1 MASMT
6 DLSLRSLLVAGICA
20 SLYAS
25 VVPQASAQTGASR
38 IKPGDHIAV
47 VVNQDVVAASEITLR
62 AERARGEARRRGE
75 ANPNMDELRK
85 AAMEALIEERAM
97 VTLARE
103 TGQRVE
109 DPELDRVV
117 ANVAT
122 QNKLTMAELKERLK
136 ADGMDFRTFRE
147 NLRDQ
152 MLMERVREREVQK
165 RINITD
171 GDIDRYLDERQA
183 KADSNPQLNI
193 AQVLIPI
200 PEKGTEAQVAERK
213 ARAETALARVKAG
226 EDFAKIAREF
236 SEDANKD
243 RGGEVGLRQ
252 AERLPDVFVDAVREL
267 KPGQVNPRLIRSEVG
282 FHIIKLL
289 AREAAANL
297 NVITQTHSR
306 HVLLRPSQQLTAE
319 VAARRLLEFKR
330 AIEAGQVSFEQV
342 ARDNSEDGSAPN
354 GGDLG
359 WVGPGTF
366 VPEFEEAMNALPLN
380 GISGPVVSRFG
391 VHMIQVLERRQVELE
406 PKQLREQA
414 KVALRERR
422 YEDAYKDWL
431 KELRANAFIEMREWQ

>member
-6 DLSLRSLLVAGICA
+6 DLSLRTLLVASLCA
-20 SLYAS
+20 GVL
-25 VVPQASAQTGASR
+25 PLASAQTGASR

-62 AERARGEARRRGE
+62 AERAREEARRRGD
-75 ANPNMDELRK
+75 ANPNMEELRK
-85 AAMEALIEERAM
+85 QAMESLIEERAM

-109 DPELDRVV
+109 EPELDRVV
-117 ANVAT
+117 ANVAS
-122 QNKLTMAELKERLK
+122 QNKLTMPELRERLK

-171 GDIDRYLDERQA
+171 GDIDRYLEERQA

-193 AQVLIPI
+193 AQVLIPV
-200 PEKGTEAQVAERK
+200 PDKSTEAQAAERK
-213 ARAETALARVKAG
+213 ARAETALARIKAG
-226 EDFAKIAREF
+226 EDFAKVAREF
-236 SEDANKD
+236 SEDANKE

-289 AREAAANL
+289 AREAAVSP

-414 KVALRERR
+414 RAALRERR

>member
-6 DLSLRSLLVAGICA
+6 DLSLRTLLVVGLCAGV
-20 SLYAS
+20 L
-25 VVPQASAQTGASR
+25 PLASAQSGASR

-62 AERARGEARRRGE
+62 AERARAEARRRGE
-75 ANPNMDELRK
+75 ANPDMEALRK
-85 AAMEALIEERAM
+85 QAMEALIEERAM

-103 TGQRVE
+103 TGQRVDE
-109 DPELDRVV
+109 PELDRVV

-122 QNKLTMAELKERLK
+122 QNKLTMPELKERLK
-136 ADGMDFRTFRE
+136 ADGMDFKTFRE

-165 RINITD
+165 RISIND
-171 GDIDRYLDERQA
+171 GDIDRYLEERQA

-193 AQVLIPI
+193 AQVLVPI
-200 PEKGTEAQVAERK
+200 PEKSTQAQVAERL
-213 ARAETALARVKAG
+213 ARAETALARIKAG
-226 EDFAKIAREF
+226 EDFARIAREF

-282 FHIIKLL
+282 VHIIKLL
-289 AREAAANL
+289 AREAAANP
-297 NVITQTHSR
+297 NIITQTHSR
-306 HVLLRPSQQLTAE
+306 HVLLRPSQQLTPE
-319 VAARRLLEFKR
+319 VAARRLQEFKR
-330 AIEAGQVSFEQV
+330 AIEAGQTSFEQV

-359 WVGPGTF
+359 WVSPGAF

-380 GISGPVVSRFG
+380 GISGPVMSRYG

-414 KVALRERR
+414 RVALRERR

>member
-1 MASMT
+1 MT
-6 DLSLRSLLVAGICA
+6 DLSLRTLLVVGLCAGV
-20 SLYAS
+20 L
-25 VVPQASAQTGASR
+25 PLASAQSGASR

-62 AERARGEARRRGE
+62 AERARAEARRRGE
-75 ANPNMDELRK
+75 ANPDMEALRK
-85 AAMEALIEERAM
+85 QAMEALIEERAM

-103 TGQRVE
+103 TGQRVDE
-109 DPELDRVV
+109 PELDRVV

-122 QNKLTMAELKERLK
+122 QNKLTMPELKERLK
-136 ADGMDFRTFRE
+136 ADGMDFKTFRE

-165 RINITD
+165 RISIND
-171 GDIDRYLDERQA
+171 GDIDRYLEERQA

-193 AQVLIPI
+193 AQVLVPI
-200 PEKGTEAQVAERK
+200 PEKSTQAQVAERL
-213 ARAETALARVKAG
+213 ARAETALARIKAG
-226 EDFAKIAREF
+226 EDFARIAREF

-282 FHIIKLL
+282 VHIIKLL
-289 AREAAANL
+289 AREAAANP
-297 NVITQTHSR
+297 NIITQTHSR
-306 HVLLRPSQQLTAE
+306 HVLLRPSQQLTPE
-319 VAARRLLEFKR
+319 VAARRLQEFKR
-330 AIEAGQVSFEQV
+330 AIEAGQTSFEQV

-359 WVGPGTF
+359 WVSPGAF

-380 GISGPVVSRFG
+380 GISGPVMSRYG

-414 KVALRERR
+414 RVALRERR

>member
-1 MASMT
+1 MT
-6 DLSLRSLLVAGICA
+6 DLSLRSLLVAGLCA
-20 SLYAS
+20 GML
-25 VVPQASAQTGASR
+25 PLASAQSGASR

-62 AERARGEARRRGE
+62 AERAREEARRRGE
-75 ANPNMDELRK
+75 SNPNMEELRK
-85 AAMEALIEERAM
+85 AAMDALIEERAM

-103 TGQRVE
+103 TGQRIE
-109 DPELDRVV
+109 EPELDRVV

-122 QNKLTMAELKERLK
+122 QNKLTMAQLKERLK
-136 ADGMDFRTFRE
+136 ADGMDVKTFRE

-193 AQVLIPI
+193 AQVLVPL

-252 AERLPDVFVDAVREL
+252 AERLPDVFVDAVRDL

-289 AREAAANL
+289 AREAAANP
-297 NVITQTHSR
+297 NIITQTHSR
-306 HVLLRPSQQLTAE
+306 HVLLRPSQQLTPE
-319 VAARRLLEFKR
+319 VAARRLAEFKR
-330 AIEAGQVSFEQV
+330 AIEAGQTSFEQV
-342 ARDNSEDGSAPN
+342 ARENSEDGSAPN

-359 WVGPGTF
+359 WVGPGAF

-380 GISGPVVSRFG
+380 GISGPVMSRFG

-414 KVALRERR
+414 KAALRERR

-431 KELRANAFIEMREWQ
+431 KELRANAFIEIREWQ

>member
-6 DLSLRSLLVAGICA
+6 DLSLRTLLVAG
-20 SLYAS
+20 LLTG
-25 VVPQASAQTGASR
+25 VLPLASAQSGASR

-62 AERARGEARRRGE
+62 AERAREEARRRGE
-75 ANPNMDELRK
+75 TNPD
-85 AAMEALIEERAM
+85 MEALRKQATDALIDERAM

-103 TGQRVE
+103 TGSRIDE
-109 DPELDRVV
+109 PELDRVV
-117 ANVAT
+117 ANVAS
-122 QNKLTMAELKERLK
+122 QNKLTMTELRERLK
-136 ADGMDFRTFRE
+136 ADGMDFKTFRE

-152 MLMERVREREVQK
+152 MLIERVREREVQK

-183 KADSNPQLNI
+183 KAESNPQLNV
-193 AQVLIPI
+193 AQVLVPV
-200 PEKGTEAQVAERK
+200 PEKSTPAQVAERK

-226 EDFAKIAREF
+226 EDFAKVAREF
-236 SEDANKD
+236 SEDANRD

-252 AERLPDVFVDAVREL
+252 ADRLPDVFVDAVRDL
-267 KPGQVNPRLIRSEVG
+267 KPGQVNPRLISSEVG

-289 AREAAANL
+289 AREAAANP
-297 NVITQTHSR
+297 NIVTETHAR
-306 HVLLRPSQQLTAE
+306 HVLLRPSQQLTPE

-330 AIEAGQVSFEQV
+330 AIETGQTTFEQV

-359 WVGPGTF
+359 WAGPGAF
-366 VPEFEEAMNALPLN
+366 VPEFEEAMNNLDLN
-380 GISGPVVSRFG
+380 GISGPVASRFG
-391 VHMIQVLERRQVELE
+391 MHMIQVLERRKVELE
-406 PKQLREQA
+406 TKQLREQA
-414 KVALRERR
+414 RVALRERR

-431 KELRANAFIEMREWQ
+431 KELRANAFIEMREVQ

>member
-6 DLSLRSLLVAGICA
+6 DLSLRTLLLAGLCA
-20 SLYAS
+20 GVL
-25 VVPQASAQTGASR
+25 PLASAQTGASR

-62 AERARGEARRRGE
+62 AERAREEARRRGE
-75 ANPNMDELRK
+75 ANPNMEELRK
-85 AAMEALIEERAM
+85 QAMESLIEERAM

-103 TGQRVE
+103 TGSRIDE
-109 DPELDRVV
+109 PELDRVV
-117 ANVAT
+117 ANVAA
-122 QNKLTMAELKERLK
+122 QNKLTMPELKERLK
-136 ADGMDFRTFRE
+136 TDGMDFKTFRE

-152 MLMERVREREVQK
+152 MLIERVREREVQK
-165 RINITD
+165 RISITD

-183 KADSNPQLNI
+183 KADSNPQLNV

-200 PEKGTEAQVAERK
+200 PDKSTEAQLAERK
-213 ARAETALARVKAG
+213 ARAETALARIKAG
-226 EDFAKIAREF
+226 EDFAKVAREF
-236 SEDANKD
+236 SEDANRE

-252 AERLPDVFVDAVREL
+252 ADRLPDVFVDAVREL
-267 KPGQVNPRLIRSEVG
+267 KPGQVNPRLIRSDVG

-289 AREAAANL
+289 AREAAANP
-297 NVITQTHSR
+297 NIITETHAR

-319 VAARRLLEFKR
+319 VAARRLQEFKR
-330 AIEAGQVSFEQV
+330 AIESKQVTFEQV
-342 ARDNSEDGSAPN
+342 ARENSEDGSAPS

-359 WVGPGTF
+359 WAGPGNF

-391 VHMIQVLERRQVELE
+391 MHMIQVLERRQVELE

-414 KVALRERR
+414 RAALRERR
-422 YEDAYKDWL
+422 YEDAYKDWV

>member
-1 MASMT
+1 M
-6 DLSLRSLLVAGICA
+6 CA
-20 SLYAS
+20 SLYAGGL
-25 VVPQASAQTGASR
+25 PLASAQTGASR

-62 AERARGEARRRGE
+62 AERAREEARRRGE

-85 AAMEALIEERAM
+85 AAMDALIEERAM

-103 TGQRVE
+103 TGQRIE

-122 QNKLTMAELKERLK
+122 QNKLTMPELKERLK

-200 PEKGTEAQVAERK
+200 PEKGTEAQIAERK

-226 EDFAKIAREF
+226 EDFARIAKEF

-289 AREAAANL
+289 AREAAANP
-297 NVITQTHSR
+297 NIITQTHSR

-319 VAARRLLEFKR
+319 VAARRLQEFKR

-359 WVGPGTF
+359 WVSPGNF
-366 VPEFEEAMNALPLN
+366 VPEFEEVMNSLPLK
-380 GISGPVVSRFG
+380 GISGPVMSRYG

>member
-1 MASMT
+1 
-6 DLSLRSLLVAGICA
+6 
-20 SLYAS
+20 
-25 VVPQASAQTGASR
+25 
-38 IKPGDHIAV
+38 
-47 VVNQDVVAASEITLR
+47 
-62 AERARGEARRRGE
+62 
-75 ANPNMDELRK
+75 
-85 AAMEALIEERAM
+85 
-97 VTLARE
+97 
-103 TGQRVE
+103 
-109 DPELDRVV
+109 V

-289 AREAAANL
+289 ARDAAANP

>member
-6 DLSLRSLLVAGICA
+6 DLSLRTLLVASLCA
-20 SLYAS
+20 GVL
-25 VVPQASAQTGASR
+25 PLASAQTGASR

-62 AERARGEARRRGE
+62 AERAREEARRRGE
-75 ANPNMDELRK
+75 ANPNMEELRK
-85 AAMEALIEERAM
+85 QAMESLIEERAM

-103 TGQRVE
+103 TGQRIE
-109 DPELDRVV
+109 EPELDRVV
-117 ANVAT
+117 TNVAA
-122 QNKLTMAELKERLK
+122 QNKLSMPELKQRLK

-165 RINITD
+165 RISITD
-171 GDIDRYLDERQA
+171 GDIDRYLEERQA
-183 KADSNPQLNI
+183 KADSNPQLNV

-213 ARAETALARVKAG
+213 ARAETALARIKAG
-226 EDFAKIAREF
+226 EDFAKVAREF

-252 AERLPDVFVDAVREL
+252 AERLPDVFVDAVRDL

-289 AREAAANL
+289 AREAAANP
-297 NVITQTHSR
+297 NIITQTHSR

-359 WVGPGTF
+359 WVSPGAF
-366 VPEFEEAMNALPLN
+366 VPEFEEAMNALPLK
-380 GISGPVVSRFG
+380 GISGPVMSRYG
-391 VHMIQVLERRQVELE
+391 AHMIQVLERRQVELE

-414 KVALRERR
+414 RAALRERR

>member
-6 DLSLRSLLVAGICA
+6 DLSLRSLLVAGLCA
-20 SLYAS
+20 GVL
-25 VVPQASAQTGASR
+25 PLASAQSGASR

-62 AERARGEARRRGE
+62 AERARAEARRRGE
-75 ANPNMDELRK
+75 ANPDMEALRK
-85 AAMEALIEERAM
+85 QAMESLIEERAM

-109 DPELDRVV
+109 EPELDRVV

-122 QNKLTMAELKERLK
+122 QNKLTMPELKERLK
-136 ADGMDFRTFRE
+136 ADGMDFKTFRE

-193 AQVLIPI
+193 AQVLVPI
-200 PEKGTEAQVAERK
+200 PEQSSEAQVAERK
-213 ARAETALARVKAG
+213 ARAETALARIKAG
-226 EDFAKIAREF
+226 EDFARIAREF

-289 AREAAANL
+289 AREAAANP
-297 NVITQTHSR
+297 NIITQTHSR

-319 VAARRLLEFKR
+319 VAARRLQEFKR
-330 AIEAGQVSFEQV
+330 AIESGQLSFEQV

-359 WVGPGTF
+359 WVSPGNF
-366 VPEFEEAMNALPLN
+366 VPEFEEVMNSLPLN
-380 GISGPVVSRFG
+380 GISGPVMSRYG

>member
-1 MASMT
+1 M
-6 DLSLRSLLVAGICA
+6 CA
-20 SLYAS
+20 SLYAGGL
-25 VVPQASAQTGASR
+25 PLASAQTGASR

-62 AERARGEARRRGE
+62 AERAREEARRRGE

-85 AAMEALIEERAM
+85 AAMDALIEERAM

-103 TGQRVE
+103 TGQRIE

-122 QNKLTMAELKERLK
+122 QNKLTMPELKERLK

-200 PEKGTEAQVAERK
+200 PEKGTEAQIAERK

-226 EDFAKIAREF
+226 EDFARIAKEF

-289 AREAAANL
+289 AREAAANP

-319 VAARRLLEFKR
+319 VAARRLQEFKR
-330 AIEAGQVSFEQV
+330 AIEAGQLSFEQV

-359 WVGPGTF
+359 WVSPGNF
-366 VPEFEEAMNALPLN
+366 VPEFEEVMNSLPLK
-380 GISGPVVSRFG
+380 GISGPVMSRYG
-391 VHMIQVLERRQVELE
+391 VHMIQVLERRQIELE

>member
-6 DLSLRSLLVAGICA
+6 ELSLRTLLIAGLCA
-20 SLYAS
+20 GVL
-25 VVPQASAQTGASR
+25 PLASAQSGASR

-62 AERARGEARRRGE
+62 AERAREEARRRGE
-75 ANPNMDELRK
+75 ANPNMEELRK
-85 AAMEALIEERAM
+85 QALDSLIDERAM

-103 TGQRVE
+103 TGTRIDE
-109 DPELDRVV
+109 PELDRVV
-117 ANVAT
+117 ANVAA
-122 QNKLTMAELKERLK
+122 QNKLSMPELKERLK

-165 RINITD
+165 RISITD
-171 GDIDRYLDERQA
+171 GDIDRYLEERQA
-183 KADSNPQLNI
+183 KADSNPQLNV

-200 PEKGTEAQVAERK
+200 PEKSTDAQLAERK

-226 EDFAKIAREF
+226 EDFAKVAREF
-236 SEDANKD
+236 SEDANRE

-252 AERLPDVFVDAVREL
+252 AERLPDVFVDAVRDL

-289 AREAAANL
+289 AREAAANP
-297 NVITQTHSR
+297 NIITQTHSR
-306 HVLLRPSQQLTAE
+306 HVLLRPSQQLTPE
-319 VAARRLLEFKR
+319 VAARRLAEFKR
-330 AIEAGQVSFEQV
+330 AIEAGKASFEQV
-342 ARDNSEDGSAPN
+342 AKDNSEDGSAAN

-359 WVGPGTF
+359 WVGPGSF

-380 GISGPVVSRFG
+380 GISDPVMSRFG
-391 VHMIQVLERRQVELE
+391 MHMIQVLERRQVELE

-414 KVALRERR
+414 RAALRERR
-422 YEDAYKDWL
+422 YEDAFKDWL

>member
-6 DLSLRSLLVAGICA
+6 DLSLRTLLVASLCA
-20 SLYAS
+20 GVL
-25 VVPQASAQTGASR
+25 PLASAQTGASR

-62 AERARGEARRRGE
+62 AERAREEARRRGD
-75 ANPNMDELRK
+75 ANPNMEALRK
-85 AAMEALIEERAM
+85 QAMESLIEERAM

-109 DPELDRVV
+109 EPELDRVV
-117 ANVAT
+117 ANVAS
-122 QNKLTMAELKERLK
+122 QNKLTMPELRERLK

-171 GDIDRYLDERQA
+171 GDIDRYLEERQA
-183 KADSNPQLNI
+183 KADSNPKLNI
-193 AQVLIPI
+193 AQVLIPV
-200 PEKGTEAQVAERK
+200 PDQSTEAQAAERK
-213 ARAETALARVKAG
+213 TRAETALARIKAG
-226 EDFAKIAREF
+226 EDFAKVAREF
-236 SEDANKD
+236 SEDANKE

-289 AREAAANL
+289 AREAAANP

-354 GGDLG
+354 GDRGN
-359 WVGPGTF
+359 TSK
-366 VPEFEEAMNALPLN
+366 N
-380 GISGPVVSRFG
+380 R
-391 VHMIQVLERRQVELE
+391 
-406 PKQLREQA
+406 
-414 KVALRERR
+414 
-422 YEDAYKDWL
+422 
-431 KELRANAFIEMREWQ
+431 